1 MKRRHRVL
9 VVAGI
14 AIVLLLIIGTLFFSW
29 AEGWSIVDSLY
40 FSSATITTLGYGD
53 FVPTTDL
60 SKIVTTIYSLIS
72 IPTAFIAF
80 GIIAEKY
87 LELRLS
93 QMEKKMAE
101 MLKKED
107 KIEKEIE
114 NNK

>member
-1 MKRRHRVL
+1 MKRRHRILVL
-9 VVAGI
+9 AGVAIGLLLVAG
-14 AIVLLLIIGTLFFSW
+14 TFYFSW

-53 FVPTTDL
+53 FVPTSD
-60 SKIVTTIYSLIS
+60 TTKLVATVYSLIS

-87 LELRLS
+87 VEIRLS
-93 QMEKKMAE
+93 QMEKKMSQ

-107 KIEKEIE
+107 VIEEELDQKS
-114 NNK
+114 